1 MRVTQSKVIVGNIGM
16 MVIGFLVAG
25 AVATSAAH
33 LWPAMQVPTLLA
45 ALLGW
50 IFGGTAVM
58 LRDRGQ
64 REIEPPSLSGGRECT
79 YFSRTNTVLV
89 AVSGT
94 LLGFVVASLL
104 AGLAGL
110 LFPEVRWPVL
120 LVVLGV
126 SITAGSIL
134 ILRGVFG
141 IDLRDKIW

>member
-1 MRVTQSKVIVGNIGM
+1 
-16 MVIGFLVAG
+16 
-25 AVATSAAH
+25 
-33 LWPAMQVPTLLA
+33 MQVPAFLA

-50 IFGGTAVM
+50 ILGGIAVM

-64 REIEPPSLSGGRECT
+64 REIEPPSLSEGSEYT
-79 YFSRTNTVLV
+79 YFSRINTVLV

-94 LLGFVVASLL
+94 LFGFVVASLL

-110 LFPEVRWPVL
+110 LFPEIKWPVL

-126 SITAGSIL
+126 SITAGLIL